1 MLSLPSPTL
10 AYDLHPFVMRAHRL
24 RGAATANLIRTLVR
38 WVSTAAR

>member
-10 AYDLHPFVMRAHRL
+10 AYDLQPLVTRAHRM
-24 RGAATANLIRTLVR
+24 RGAATAKMIRTFVR